1 RPASSRQQVKTASG
15 SMPCAAAR
23 RSRRTARGSATAT
36 TLARSG
42 WVSAQPACSVPRLP
56 APTTARV
63 TGGISSPFVSSER
76 PDRDRLCP
84 SGSFPDADGLQERAY
99 RLAGTPGF
107 QLARTPDGRW
117 PGRPT
122 AARASSSPA
131 EAQRPRAGQ
140 EPHMFEH
147 HLAALIG
154 LSQAQ
159 DLAYSALPD

>member
-1 RPASSRQQVKTASG
+1 
-15 SMPCAAAR
+15 
-23 RSRRTARGSATAT
+23 
-36 TLARSG
+36 
-42 WVSAQPACSVPRLP
+42 
-56 APTTARV
+56 
-63 TGGISSPFVSSER
+63 SER

-154 LSQAQ
+154 LSQAR
-159 DLAYSALPD
+159 DLAYSALPDAPVQPHQEGRKAERDRRRSQPAPPAGAAAAAPAHRPVAAGPAGSPT